1 MKIVVPSMLLALAL
15 AGSGFSVAPAAAA
28 AATKSEAAA
37 ARGLAGHFKGTWKG
51 SDQNS
56 GDLRLSFTRD
66 AEGKWTAE
74 ASFTFEGNTIPTR
87 MKTVRVDGAKIELLF
102 EWDAD
107 GNVAHSKTTGEL
119 KGDKVEGDYVT
130 GGGAGET
137 RGTWTVTRV

>member
-1 MKIVVPSMLLALAL
+1 MKIVIPSMLLAAAL
-15 AGSGFSVAPAAAA
+15 ACSGFSVAPAATAA
-28 AATKSEAAA
+28 AANQENTAT
-37 ARGLAGHFKGTWKG
+37 RGLAGQFKGSWKG

-56 GDLRLSFTRD
+56 GDLRLSLTRD
-66 AEGKWTAE
+66 GEGKWTAE

-102 EWDAD
+102 EWEAD

-119 KGDKVEGDYVT
+119 KGDKLEGDYVT